1 MSNNKNELEE
11 INMRKRTLVGAA
23 LLVLVGVV
31 FGALLVMSFNGVG
44 ETFGFSGE
52 TVKLGGPTPVPVGDI
67 NLLETQNA
75 FIEISKAV
83 TPTVV
88 SVTVTSTPKTKMPDI
103 PFFHNFQFNIPNP
116 QPEQG
121 MGSGVIVTR
130 DGYIITN
137 NHVVQDADKNGI
149 RVKLFDKREFSAR
162 LIGTD
167 PTTDVAVIKIDASNL
182 PIASIGNSD
191 SVQVGQWVLA
201 IGNPLGLTSTVTAG
215 LVSALGRDID
225 ISADRWGI
233 RNFIQTDAAIN
244 PGNSGGALVNIRGQV
259 VGINAAIATRT
270 GYNEGYGFAIPMNLV
285 KKTAEDIIAF
295 GRVRRPMLGVQLKSG
310 IDETDA
316 RALGLPKPQGVLV
329 QDVLPNSPAQAAGV
343 KAGDVILAVNG
354 KNVNAANEIQ
364 TLIAEMK
371 PGDVVTLSIF
381 RDRKTISRNVTLS
394 EISQKDLASGDQ
406 NVQPESPQPD
416 ESGRTDI
423 AKLGIAI
430 QPLDQ
435 KTMKDAG
442 ADHGVLV
449 ASVTPGGP
457 AADRTLL
464 KNDIITEVDH
474 QKISSPKDLV
484 DILKGK
490 NDGDAIMLRVLSKQ
504 GSSYISRFVAVEIG
518 G

>member
-1 MSNNKNELEE
+1 
-11 INMRKRTLVGAA
+11 MRKRTLVGAA
-23 LLVLVGVV
+23 LLVVVGVV

-44 ETFGFSGE
+44 DTFGFSGE
-52 TVKLGGPTPVPVGDI
+52 TVKLGGLAPIPATDI
-67 NLLETQNA
+67 NLLQTQNA
-75 FIEISKAV
+75 FIAISKAV
-83 TPTVV
+83 TPAVV
-88 SVTVTSTPKTKMPDI
+88 SVTVTSTPKSKMPDI

-116 QPEQG
+116 QPEKG
-121 MGSGVIVTR
+121 MGSGVTVTR

-137 NHVVQDADKNGI
+137 NHVVEDADKNGI
-149 RVKLFDKREFSAR
+149 RVKLYDKREFPAR

-191 SVQVGQWVLA
+191 SVEVGQWVLA

-215 LVSALGRDID
+215 IVSALGRDID

-233 RNFIQTDAAIN
+233 RNYIQTDAAIN

-270 GYNEGYGFAIPMNLV
+270 GYNEGYGFAIPINLV
-285 KKTAEDIIAF
+285 KKTAEDIIAY
-295 GRVRRPMLGVQLKSG
+295 GRVRRPMLGVELKPG
-310 IDETDA
+310 MDETDA

-329 QDVLPNSPAQAAGV
+329 QNVRPNSPALAAGV

-354 KNVNAANEIQ
+354 KEVDAANEIQ
-364 TLIAEMK
+364 TLIAELK
-371 PGDVVTLSIF
+371 PGDVVTLNIF
-381 RDRKTISRNVTLS
+381 RGGKTISKNVTLS
-394 EISQKDLASGDQ
+394 EISQKELASDDQ
-406 NVQPESPQPD
+406 GTQTEKPQPD
-416 ESGRTDI
+416 QSGKTDV
-423 AKLGIAI
+423 AKLGISI
-430 QPLDQ
+430 QKLDS

-442 ADHGVLV
+442 VDHGVLV

-457 AADRTLL
+457 AAERTLL

-474 QKISSPKDLV
+474 QKISSPEDFMN
-484 DILKGK
+484 ILKGK
-490 NDGDAIMLRVLSKQ
+490 NEGDAIMLRVLSKQ
-504 GSSYISRFVAVEIG
+504 GNTYISRFVAVEVG

>member
-1 MSNNKNELEE
+1 
-11 INMRKRTLVGAA
+11 MRKRTLVGAA

-52 TVKLGGPTPVPVGDI
+52 TVKLGGPAPVPVGDI

-137 NHVVQDADKNGI
+137 NHVVQDADRNGI
-149 RVKLFDKREFSAR
+149 KVKLYDKREFSAR

-191 SVQVGQWVLA
+191 SVEVGQWVLA

-215 LVSALGRDID
+215 IVSALGRDID

-285 KKTAEDIIAF
+285 KKTAEDIIAY

-406 NVQPESPQPD
+406 NVQPENPRTD

-430 QPLDQ
+430 KPLDE

-442 ADHGVLV
+442 TDHGVLV

-457 AADRTLL
+457 AAERTLL

-474 QKISSPKDLV
+474 KKISSPKDLT
-484 DILKGK
+484 DILKEK

-504 GSSYISRFVAVEIG
+504 GNSYISRFVAVEIG